1 MAPNDFRELLTRAP
15 FEPFRIHLSNGMSH
29 EVRHPEMAAV
39 KLSVVWLYFPA
50 KDLPVPVA
58 ASKVVVVLR
67 QIVEVE
73 FLAEGAASS
82 SN

>member
-15 FEPFRIHLSNGMSH
+15 FEPFRMHLSNGMSH
-29 EVRHPEMAAV
+29 EVRHPELAVV
-39 KLSVVWLYFPA
+39 KLTVVWLYFPA
-50 KDLPVPVA
+50 KDFPIPFA

-73 FLAEGAASS
+73 FLSS
-82 SN
+82 EAVSSAN